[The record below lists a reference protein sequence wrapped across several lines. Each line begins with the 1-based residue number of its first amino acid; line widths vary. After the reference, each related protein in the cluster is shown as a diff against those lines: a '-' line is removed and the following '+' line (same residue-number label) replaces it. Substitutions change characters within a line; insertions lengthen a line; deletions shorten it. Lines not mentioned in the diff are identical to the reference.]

1 MPDTGSDSKIIRHAL
16 NTQMLDR
23 LAVTISVLFNPFLL
37 PIASILLI
45 VRTSVPTMQQGLLW
59 MVIVILF
66 ASVLPMLFILL
77 LFRRGQLS
85 DFRLTVREQRAKPL
99 IFSLVSALVGIGILY
114 FLDVPREIVWLCIAC
129 VINGLVLTLVTQ
141 VWKISFHSGVAAGCM
156 TGLATLIS
164 GQFVYLFVLL
174 PFIAWARVHRK
185 RHTYLQTI
193 IAAPIAVASTAV
205 VLQLA
210 LS

>member
-45 VRTSVPTMQQGLLW
+45 VRTSVTTTQQGLLW

-210 LS
+210 L

>member
-129 VINGLVLTLVTQ
+129 VINGVVLTLITQ

-164 GQFVYLFVLL
+164 GQFVYLFILL

-210 LS
+210 L

>member
-1 MPDTGSDSKIIRHAL
+1 MPDTGSDSKIMRHTL

-23 LAVTISVLFNPFLL
+23 IAVTISVLFNPFLL
-37 PIASILLI
+37 PLASILII
-45 VRTSVPTMQQGLLW
+45 VWLSVTTTQQGLLW

-77 LFRRGQLS
+77 LFRLGQLS

-99 IFSLVSALVGIGILY
+99 IFSLVSALVGSGILY
-114 FLDVPREIVWLCIAC
+114 LLDAPREIVWLCIAC
-129 VINGLVLTLVTQ
+129 VINGVVLTLITQ
-141 VWKISFHSGVAAGCM
+141 VWKVSFHSGVAAGCM
-156 TGLATLIS
+156 TGLVTLIS
-164 GQFVYLFVLL
+164 SQFVYLFILL

-210 LS
+210 L

>member
-1 MPDTGSDSKIIRHAL
+1 MPDTGSDPKIMRHTL
-16 NTQMLDR
+16 NAQMLDR
-23 LAVTISVLFNPFLL
+23 IAVAISVLFNPFLL
-37 PIASILLI
+37 PLVSILLI

-66 ASVLPMLFILL
+66 ASVLPMIFILL

-99 IFSLVSALVGIGILY
+99 IFSLVSALVGIVVLY

-129 VINGLVLTLVTQ
+129 VINGLVLTLITQ

-156 TGLATLIS
+156 TGLVTLIS
-164 GQFVYLFVLL
+164 SQFVYLFILL

-210 LS
+210 L

>member
-1 MPDTGSDSKIIRHAL
+1 MPDTGSDSKIMRHAL

-23 LAVTISVLFNPFLL
+23 IAVTISVLFNPFLL
-37 PIASILLI
+37 PLASILII
-45 VRTSVPTMQQGLLW
+45 VWLSVTTTQQGLLW
-59 MVIVILF
+59 MVIVVLF

-77 LFRRGQLS
+77 LFRLGQLS

-99 IFSLVSALVGIGILY
+99 IFSLVSALVGSGILY
-114 FLDVPREIVWLCIAC
+114 LLDAPREIVWLCIAC
-129 VINGLVLTLVTQ
+129 VINGVVLTLITQ
-141 VWKISFHSGVAAGCM
+141 VWKVSFHSGVAAGCM
-156 TGLATLIS
+156 TGLVTLIS
-164 GQFVYLFVLL
+164 SQFVYLFILL

-210 LS
+210 L

>member
-1 MPDTGSDSKIIRHAL
+1 MPDTSSDSKIMRHAL

-23 LAVTISVLFNPFLL
+23 IAVTISVLFSPFLL

-45 VRTSVPTMQQGLLW
+45 VHISVTTLQQGLLW

-66 ASVLPMLFILL
+66 ANVLPMLFIFI
-77 LFRRGQLS
+77 LFRSGQLS

-99 IFSLVSALVGIGILY
+99 MFSLVSALVGSGILHI
-114 FLDVPREIVWLCIAC
+114 VSAPREIVWLCVAC
-129 VINGLVLTLVTQ
+129 VINGVVLTLITQ

-164 GQFVYLFVLL
+164 SQLVCLFILL

-185 RHTYLQTI
+185 RHTFLQTI
-193 IAAPIAVASTAV
+193 VAAPIAIANTAI

-210 LS
+210 L

>member
-1 MPDTGSDSKIIRHAL
+1 MPDSGSDSKVVRYPL
-16 NTQMLDR
+16 NIKMLNR
-23 LAVTISVLFNPFLL
+23 IAITISVLFSPFLL

-45 VRTSVPTMQQGLLW
+45 VRASVATMQQGLLW

-66 ASVLPMLFILL
+66 AGVLPMLYIFIL
-77 LFRRGQLS
+77 FRLGRLS
-85 DFRLTVREQRAKPL
+85 DVRLTVREQRAKPL
-99 IFSLVSALVGIGILY
+99 MFSLVSALVGSGL
-114 FLDVPREIVWLCIAC
+114 LHLLNVPQEIVWLCIAC
-129 VINGLVLTLVTQ
+129 VINGLVLTLITQ

-164 GQFVYLFVLL
+164 SQFIYLFILL

-185 RHTYLQTI
+185 RHTFLQTI
-193 IAAPIAVASTAV
+193 IAPPIAIANTVV

-210 LS
+210 L

>member
-37 PIASILLI
+37 PLASILLI
-45 VRTSVPTMQQGLLW
+45 VHTSVATTQQGLLW

-77 LFRRGQLS
+77 LFRLGQLS

-114 FLDVPREIVWLCIAC
+114 LLKVPREIIWLCIAC
-129 VINGLVLTLVTQ
+129 VINGLVLTLITQ

-164 GQFVYLFVLL
+164 SQFVYLFILL

-193 IAAPIAVASTAV
+193 IAAPIAVTSTAV

-210 LS
+210 L

>member
-1 MPDTGSDSKIIRHAL
+1 MPDTSSDSKIMRRAL

-23 LAVTISVLFNPFLL
+23 IAVTISVLFNPFLL
-37 PIASILLI
+37 LIASILLI
-45 VRTSVPTMQQGLLW
+45 IRTAVPTMQQGLLW
-59 MVIVILF
+59 MMIVILF

-77 LFRRGQLS
+77 LFRLGQLS

-114 FLDVPREIVWLCIAC
+114 LLDVPREIVWLCIAC
-129 VINGLVLTLVTQ
+129 VINGLVLTLITQ

-156 TGLATLIS
+156 TGLVTLIS
-164 GQFVYLFVLL
+164 SQFVYLFILL
-174 PFIAWARVHRK
+174 PFIVWARVHRK

-210 LS
+210 L

>member
-45 VRTSVPTMQQGLLW
+45 VHMSVSTTQQGLLW

-77 LFRRGQLS
+77 LFRLGQLS

-129 VINGLVLTLVTQ
+129 VINGLVLTLITQ

-156 TGLATLIS
+156 TGLVTLIS
-164 GQFVYLFVLL
+164 SQFVYLFILL
-174 PFIAWARVHRK
+174 PLIAWARVHRK

-210 LS
+210 L

>member
-1 MPDTGSDSKIIRHAL
+1 MPDTSSESKIIRHAL

-23 LAVTISVLFNPFLL
+23 IAVTISVLFNPFLL
-37 PIASILLI
+37 PLASILII
-45 VRTSVPTMQQGLLW
+45 VWLSVTTTQQGLLW

-77 LFRRGQLS
+77 LFRLGQLS

-99 IFSLVSALVGIGILY
+99 IFSLASSLVGSGILY
-114 FLDVPREIVWLCIAC
+114 LLDAPREILWLCVAC
-129 VINGLVLTLVTQ
+129 VINGLVLTLITQ

-164 GQFVYLFVLL
+164 GQFVYLFILL

-193 IAAPIAVASTAV
+193 IAAPIAVASTVV

-210 LS
+210 L

>member
-1 MPDTGSDSKIIRHAL
+1 MPDDDSDSNVIRHTL
-16 NTQMLDR
+16 NIKMLDR
-23 LAVTISVLFNPFLL
+23 IAVTISVLFSPFLL

-45 VRTSVPTMQQGLLW
+45 VWLSVATMQQGLLW

-66 ASVLPMLFILL
+66 ASVLPMLFILI

-85 DFRLTVREQRAKPL
+85 DLRLTVREQRAKPL
-99 IFSLVSALVGIGILY
+99 MFSLVSALVGSGVLHI
-114 FLDVPREIVWLCIAC
+114 VNAPREIIWLCIAC
-129 VINGLVLTLVTQ
+129 VINGIVLTLITQ

-164 GQFVYLFVLL
+164 SQLVCLFILL
-174 PFIAWARVHRK
+174 PFIAWARVRRN

-210 LS
+210 L

>member
-1 MPDTGSDSKIIRHAL
+1 MPDTSSDSKIMRHAL

-23 LAVTISVLFNPFLL
+23 IAVTISVLFNPFLL
-37 PIASILLI
+37 PLASILLI

-77 LFRRGQLS
+77 LFRLGQLS

-99 IFSLVSALVGIGILY
+99 IFALVSALVGIGILY

-129 VINGLVLTLVTQ
+129 VINGVVLTLITQ

-156 TGLATLIS
+156 TGLAALIS
-164 GQFVYLFVLL
+164 SQFVYLFLLL
-174 PFIAWARVHRK
+174 PFIAWARVYRK

-193 IAAPIAVASTAV
+193 VAAPIAVASTAL

-210 LS
+210 L